1 MVNAASLR
9 LEMRGTVG
17 LMERA
22 KTRGKSVCVGY
33 FYQVV
38 VKVGGW
44 DMESPHIF
52 TGSFRANENG
62 CRVSR
67 GIDGK
72 CCEGKK
78 ARARSL
84 Q

>member
-1 MVNAASLR
+1 M
-9 LEMRGTVG
+9 
-17 LMERA
+17 
-22 KTRGKSVCVGY
+22 
-33 FYQVV
+33 V

-52 TGSFRANENG
+52 TGSFRANENE

-67 GIDGK
+67 GIDEKFCG
-72 CCEGKK
+72 GKK

-84 Q
+84 QEWGDGKERVG